1 MEAIPMGCIE
11 TELDE
16 TIMPKTQHKEEIHYV
31 ENEEKAHRDHDSVGF
46 DGVIFSFSQDVNK
59 GTSNIAHNSQATTR
73 FISPSSPNR

>member
-46 DGVIFSFSQDVNK
+46 DGVL
-59 GTSNIAHNSQATTR
+59 GRCRTGGAG
-73 FISPSSPNR
+73 NRTVGVPWGMAYR